1 MPSRFL
7 RVFILVL
14 LVASFISVPAFAAD
28 LNNQLR
34 DSSVI
39 SKVLKDGKIKV
50 GFSTFVPW
58 AMKDKT
64 GKFVGFEV
72 DVMTKLAKD
81 LGVKLEFVPTNWS
94 GIIPALLAK
103 KFDVIIGGMG
113 ITTARNLR
121 VNFTA
126 PYDTSGLAIVANKSK
141 AGDMSSLEDFNKE
154 GVVLVA
160 RMGSTPATA
169 AKKFFP
175 KATVRLFDKEA
186 QCIQELLSGRV
197 HAFISSAPLPAQ
209 TAIKHSDKLFIPVEG
224 TFTSEPIG
232 FAIRK
237 GDIDTLNVL
246 NNWILVQKSNGWLK
260 ERKHYWFETL
270 DWESSLK

>member
-1 MPSRFL
+1 MSSRLLRFFL
-7 RVFILVL
+7 LALITL
-14 LVASFISVPAFAAD
+14 SFVSSPVFAAD

-39 SKVLKDGKIKV
+39 SKILDDGKIKV

-64 GKFVGFEV
+64 GKFIGFEV
-72 DVMTKLAKD
+72 DVMSKLAKD

-121 VNFTA
+121 VNFTI
-126 PYDTSGLAIVANKSK
+126 PYDTSGLAIVANKAK
-141 AGDMSSLEDFNKE
+141 ASGMTSLEDYNKE
-154 GVVLVA
+154 DVILVA
-160 RMGSTPATA
+160 RMGSTPASA

-175 KATVRLFDKEA
+175 KARVRLFDKEA

-209 TAIKHSDKLFIPVEG
+209 TALKHPDKLFIPVAG

-232 FAIRK
+232 FALRK
-237 GDIDTLNVL
+237 GDSDTLNVL
-246 NNWILVQKSNGWLK
+246 NNWILLQTSNGWLK

>member
-1 MPSRFL
+1 MLSRSFRVVALFMFTAFL
-7 RVFILVL
+7 L
-14 LVASFISVPAFAAD
+14 STTAFAGNITND
-28 LNNQLR
+28 LR
-34 DSSVI
+34 DASVI
-39 SKVLKDGKIKV
+39 SKILDEGQIRV

-64 GKFVGFEV
+64 GKFIGFEV
-72 DVMTKLAKD
+72 DVMTKLAED
-81 LGVKLEFVPTNWS
+81 LGVKLELIPTNWS

-113 ITTARNLR
+113 ITTARNLK

-126 PYDTSGLAIVANKSK
+126 PYDTSGLALVANKVK
-141 AGDMSSLEDFNKE
+141 AEGMNSIEDFNKE
-154 GVVLVA
+154 GVILVA

-175 KATVRLFDKEA
+175 KATLRLFDKEA
-186 QCIQELLSGRV
+186 QCTQELLSGRV

-209 TAIKHSDKLFIPVEG
+209 TALKHPNKLFMPVKG

-237 GDIDTLNVL
+237 GDPDTLNVL
-246 NNWILVQKSNGWLK
+246 NNWILIQKEKGWLQ

-270 DWESSLK
+270 DWESRLK